1 MLYVFPLKEMPGN
14 NGAKNQY
21 LLSVSK
27 GSSLLGCDPVLLGEQ
42 LLTFQ
47 RTVVP
52 SSSGTSSLR
61 ITSSFL
67 YLSSLW
73 SEEY

>member
-14 NGAKNQY
+14 NGAMNQY
-21 LLSVSK
+21 ILTVSK
-27 GSSLLGCDPVLLGEQ
+27 GSSLLGCDAVLLGEQ

-52 SSSGTSSLR
+52 SSSVPNSPR
-61 ITSSFL
+61 IISSFL
-67 YLSSLW
+67 YLSSVG
-73 SEEY
+73 SK